1 MDLKLPEGYVEELIS
16 KDISSYIEEIS
27 TQIIS
32 REKDFSKIVFV
43 GIRSRGQYIAE
54 RVKIQIEKKLNIS
67 IPIGAID
74 ITFYRDDLAHRR
86 HLPQVQKSELPFNDL
101 TGKIIIIVDDVIF
114 TGRTIRAAMDL
125 IFDYGRPDA
134 IRLAVLVDR
143 GFRELPI
150 QPDYTGLK
158 VDTKREDAVHVFVT
172 EADGEDKIILW
183 RKK

>member
-1 MDLKLPEGYVEELIS
+1 MDIKLPNGYSEELIS
-16 KDISSYIEEIS
+16 KDISSYVEEIS
-27 TQIIS
+27 KQIVS
-32 REKDFSKIVFV
+32 EKKDFSKIVFV

-54 RVKIQIEKKLNIS
+54 RVKKQIENKLSIS
-67 IPIGAID
+67 IPLGAID
-74 ITFYRDDLAHRR
+74 ITFYRDDLAHRS

-101 TGKIIIIVDDVIF
+101 TGKIVIIVDDVIF

-143 GFRELPI
+143 GYRELPI
-150 QPDYTGLK
+150 QPDYMGLK
-158 VDTKREDAVHVFVT
+158 VEAKREDAVHVFVE